1 MSSNTSTAGT
11 QTNTI
16 QLLINEEGNRAAI
29 RKLLEDHYE
38 VRTTQS
44 IGQADLYLVD
54 DHSFPDYHA
63 ALEERV
69 AESEPVFCPVVL
81 IRRAD
86 SNPQITLPD
95 VDERVTPSLIDDIID
110 APMDRTLLFRRLN
123 SLLVRR
129 EQSKDLL
136 HYISQLE
143 ASNQSLEQ
151 FAYAASHDLQEP
163 LRMVSSYLQLIEQRY
178 SDGFDEDGEEFLEFA
193 IDGADRMRSMIDAL
207 LEYSRIDTEGDP
219 LTPTELDDVLVD
231 VRQDL
236 QVMIEEHDARIES
249 ESLPTVAGDADQL
262 RQLFQNLLSNA
273 IEYSGDEQ
281 PAITITAEQRG
292 IEWEISVHD
301 RGIGIK
307 ADDQERIFEVF
318 QRLHSHEERSG
329 TGIGLALCKRIVE
342 RHDGQIWVE
351 SEPGEGATFSFT
363 LPVETTHERDG
374 REEQRG
380 TDGQG
385 NHDSQDDQDG
395 KTEREQAV

>member
-1 MSSNTSTAGT
+1 MTLSPHDQQPTTSTV
-11 QTNTI
+11 
-16 QLLINEEGNRAAI
+16 QLLIEETGNRAAL

-38 VRTTQS
+38 IRATQS
-44 IGQADLYLVD
+44 IGKADLYLVD
-54 DHSFPDYHA
+54 DHTFPEYHT
-63 ALEERV
+63 ALQKRV
-69 AESEPVFCPVVL
+69 DRSDPVFCPVVL

-86 SNPQITLPD
+86 RNPHVTLPD
-95 VDERVTPSLIDDIID
+95 LHERDPPYLVDDIVD
-110 APMDRTLLFRRLN
+110 APIDRALLVRRLN

-178 SDGFDEDGEEFLEFA
+178 GDTFDEDGEEFLEFA

-219 LTPTELDDVLVD
+219 LTPTELDGVLAD

-236 QVMIEEHDARIES
+236 RMMIDEHEASIEAG
-249 ESLPTVAGDADQL
+249 SLPRVQGDADQL

-273 IEYSGDEQ
+273 IEYSGEER
-281 PAITITAEQRG
+281 PEITITVEKNEEES
-292 IEWEISVHD
+292 EWKLSVHD
-301 RGIGIK
+301 EGIGIDP
-307 ADDQERIFEVF
+307 DDQERIFEVF

-342 RHDGQIWVE
+342 RHDGRIWVE
-351 SEPGEGATFSFT
+351 SELDEGATFSFT
-363 LPVETTHERDG
+363 LPAV
-374 REEQRG
+374 
-380 TDGQG
+380 TD
-385 NHDSQDDQDG
+385 SS
-395 KTEREQAV
+395 